1 MNRSAAILL
10 AIATALPIVYMFYFI
25 AAFDS
30 MSGQMTQEE
39 MQAKFDLLF
48 RLHLGTMALIGGLLI
63 VYIVY
68 LFRTEHVPKDK
79 KALWAVVL
87 FMGNILSMPVFWFL
101 YVWKPLQRGSVAK

>member
-10 AIATALPIVYMFYFI
+10 AIATVLPIVYMFYFFT
-25 AAFDS
+25 AFDS

-79 KALWAVVL
+79 KALWSGR
-87 FMGNILSMPVFWFL
+87 FPC
-101 YVWKPLQRGSVAK
+101 